1 MFHKN
6 DKKQLN
12 ERQIGLN
19 LLNAIA
25 NSSNKIITESIE
37 SHDVQYMIELQKTIN
52 HLIFCLNDSKKK
64 LDVHLECL
72 NKETSA

>member
-6 DKKQLN
+6 DNKQQK

-25 NSSNKIITESIE
+25 DSSNKIVTESIE
-37 SHDVQYMIELQKTIN
+37 SHDMQYMLELQKTIN
-52 HLIFCLNDSKKK
+52 HLIYSMTESKKK
-64 LDVHLECL
+64 LDLHLECC
-72 NKETSA
+72 NT

>member
-6 DKKQLN
+6 DNKQQK

-25 NSSNKIITESIE
+25 DSSNKIVTESIE
-37 SHDVQYMIELQKTIN
+37 SHDMQYMLELQKTIN
-52 HLIFCLNDSKKK
+52 HLIYSMAESKKK
-64 LDVHLECL
+64 LDLHLECC
-72 NKETSA
+72 NTEVG